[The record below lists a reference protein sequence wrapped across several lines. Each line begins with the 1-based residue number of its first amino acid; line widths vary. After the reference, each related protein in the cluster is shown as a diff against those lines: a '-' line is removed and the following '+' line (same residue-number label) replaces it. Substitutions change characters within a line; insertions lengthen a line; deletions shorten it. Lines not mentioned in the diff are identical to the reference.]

1 MDALS
6 HALAGAVGGVIAM
19 AVLYPLEN
27 VRTRLQVQIEQRK
40 QHSTLSPP
48 SPSSSSSSTSFPSSS
63 TLSPAPPL
71 PPDHYH
77 GTLDCIVRV
86 CRTEGW
92 HSLYTGLSSAL
103 VGVGV
108 SSAVYFFWYHLFR
121 SHLLRLRQ
129 RGSLPALDNLLVAS
143 VAGALNI
150 MCTLPIWVI
159 NTRITLA
166 SPHRSTRYSSILHT
180 FHTILR
186 EEGVQ
191 GLYKGLLPSLILVSN
206 PAIQFLAYE
215 QLVRLLSA
223 YYRSRHRP
231 TPLTLTS
238 VPTHTA
244 NTEVRVE
251 VGGGVQVPVLSALDF
266 FVLGAVSK
274 AVATV
279 ATYPYQVV
287 RTRMMG
293 DAKRVEGVGKGQ
305 GGSGVGVR
313 EMRDVVMRMLVEE
326 GVHSF
331 FQGMSA
337 KLTQTVLNSA
347 LMFVIYE
354 KMAEAIRSVL
364 SEAYTVEQKLQ
375 HKVAHT

>member
-19 AVLYPLEN
+19 AALYPLEN
-27 VRTRLQVQIEQRK
+27 VRTRLQVQVEQRK
-40 QHSTLSPP
+40 RLHATPSAPST
-48 SPSSSSSSTSFPSSS
+48 T
-63 TLSPAPPL
+63 PL
-71 PPDHYH
+71 PPEHYH
-77 GTLDCIVRV
+77 GTFDCIARV
-86 CRTEGW
+86 SRAEGW
-92 HSLYTGLSSAL
+92 RSLYTGLASAL

-121 SHLLRLRQ
+121 SRLLRLRQ
-129 RGSLPALDNLLVAS
+129 RSSLPALDNLLVAS

-166 SPHRSTRYSSILHT
+166 SPHHPRYSSILHT
-180 FHTILR
+180 FRTILR
-186 EEGVQ
+186 EEGVR

-223 YYRSRHRP
+223 YYRRRHRP

-238 VPTHTA
+238 VPTLTA

-251 VGGGVQVPVLSALDF
+251 VGGGGLQVPVLSSVDF

-279 ATYPYQVV
+279 LTYPYQVV
-287 RTRMMG
+287 RTRLMG
-293 DAKRVEGVGKGQ
+293 EAKRQ
-305 GGSGVGVR
+305 GGGEKGEEGEGGGVW
-313 EMRDVVMRMLVEE
+313 EMRGMVRRMLAEE

-331 FQGMSA
+331 FQGIEA

-347 LMFVIYE
+347 LMFVVYE
-354 KMAEAIRSVL
+354 KIVEAIRVTL
-364 SEAYTVEQKLQ
+364 HEAYEVEQSLQ
-375 HKVAHT
+375 HKTSQQR